1 MAQYFTDWSLGTHG
15 HKNGIPNDEGH
26 DEKDPRLF
34 ASRVLR
40 VPHDLLPAV
49 QRHNLKRLQ
58 SKPRTHTQDQR
69 AGFGVLACY
78 VRAPSWRRKAAPFVR
93 RQRQEMCVLSLRRYV
108 SGFAKAQL
116 ANPQRQAGLAGVG
129 GDF

>member
-58 SKPRTHTQDQR
+58 VNHGRTRKTNERVLVFWR
-69 AGFGVLACY
+69 AMYVLR
-78 VRAPSWRRKAAPFVR
+78 VGDE
-93 RQRQEMCVLSLRRYV
+93 RQPPL
-108 SGFAKAQL
+108 
-116 ANPQRQAGLAGVG
+116 
-129 GDF
+129 